1 MTVRKQS
8 VADHSRQACQVASR
22 HDHSLLP
29 YGDISSILQH
39 RDPAQACSIS
49 CFTLSNKKVRRGWS
63 FPDGTVCKI
72 DGDHSTKH
80 SFCIHGVCQHFSCN
94 SDSTYYLHPDL
105 CRSGANTHRDENL
118 SLESSKLKGWTKWQP
133 SSKCTFSC
141 LVPAR
146 GLQMM
151 TRRCT
156 ASVCEG
162 IDSTLGLCEDTASGC
177 RKLITPFQYAS
188 QTCENFRISK
198 LSGIG
203 MQLTNTATDPDR
215 ACQVACQDREISYRF
230 YMVSGEKGWFPYGT
244 DCSRGIGS
252 KDAYCVKG
260 RCLEFGLD
268 GTPLYVP
275 HLGEEKAIH
284 YLFKRSLIL
293 NTTARVAG
301 SIDQEY
307 LEQIVRDFN
316 KTLNSNDEEEE
327 KSPDFDVNFDEPV
340 DIPEPEL
347 PDFSKG
353 GFLGKSGRNLDDFD
367 RSDQFLADVKIV
379 YKDSASSCPKLVFD
393 YLILIPVIIVFI
405 HILE

>member
-1 MTVRKQS
+1 
-8 VADHSRQACQVASR
+8 
-22 HDHSLLP
+22 
-29 YGDISSILQH
+29 
-39 RDPAQACSIS
+39 
-49 CFTLSNKKVRRGWS
+49 
-63 FPDGTVCKI
+63 
-72 DGDHSTKH
+72 
-80 SFCIHGVCQHFSCN
+80 
-94 SDSTYYLHPDL
+94 
-105 CRSGANTHRDENL
+105 
-118 SLESSKLKGWTKWQP
+118 
-133 SSKCTFSC
+133 
-141 LVPAR
+141 
-146 GLQMM
+146 
-151 TRRCT
+151 
-156 ASVCEG
+156 
-162 IDSTLGLCEDTASGC
+162 
-177 RKLITPFQYAS
+177 
-188 QTCENFRISK
+188 
-198 LSGIG
+198 
-203 MQLTNTATDPDR
+203 
-215 ACQVACQDREISYRF
+215 
-230 YMVSGEKGWFPYGT
+230 MVSGEKGWFPYGT

>member
-1 MTVRKQS
+1 
-8 VADHSRQACQVASR
+8 
-22 HDHSLLP
+22 
-29 YGDISSILQH
+29 
-39 RDPAQACSIS
+39 
-49 CFTLSNKKVRRGWS
+49 
-63 FPDGTVCKI
+63 
-72 DGDHSTKH
+72 
-80 SFCIHGVCQHFSCN
+80 
-94 SDSTYYLHPDL
+94 
-105 CRSGANTHRDENL
+105 
-118 SLESSKLKGWTKWQP
+118 
-133 SSKCTFSC
+133 
-141 LVPAR
+141 
-146 GLQMM
+146 MM
-151 TRRCT
+151 NRRCT

-203 MQLTNTATDPDR
+203 MQLTNTAIDPDR

-252 KDAYCVKG
+252 RDAYCVKG

-275 HLGEEKAIH
+275 LLGEENVNH

-293 NTTARVAG
+293 NTTTRIAG

-316 KTLNSNDEEEE
+316 KTLNSNNEDGNEEL
-327 KSPDFDVNFDEPV
+327 SNFDVNFDEPV
-340 DIPEPEL
+340 DIPAPEV
-347 PDFSKG
+347 P
-353 GFLGKSGRNLDDFD
+353 GFNKDGLVVKSGRNLDEFD
-367 RSDQFLADVKIV
+367 KSDEFLADVTIV
-379 YKDSASSCPKLVFD
+379 YKDSASSGYKQMSSSLIFILVI
-393 YLILIPVIIVFI
+393 YVFI
-405 HILE
+405 FVPE